1 MSLPSPKLDRVGSAD
16 GDRPRTG
23 PAGGA
28 AHDLKNLLAVMM
40 GVYESLADGLDP
52 RSERAELARVGLLA
66 VEKAERLIERLR
78 TEGAAPPPARQP
90 EANVETVKPG
100 EGQGR
105 TVLVVEDDADLLK
118 LMTAA
123 FARAGYRAYSAQNG
137 RLAVQLLGALKP
149 DLMVTDIVMPEKE
162 GIATII
168 EAKAIA
174 PDTAV
179 IAISGGGAYG
189 RTCNFLQ
196 WAEQLGADEAMAK
209 PFPMSQLLS
218 AARVVL
224 DRRAAQ
230 NAARAVAE

>member
-1 MSLPSPKLDRVGSAD
+1 MPHPKFLG
-16 GDRPRTG
+16 RTG
-23 PAGGA
+23 PSAEA
-28 AHDLKNLLAVMM
+28 APEVPPAPTSNPAHDLKNLLAVIL
-40 GVYESLADGLDP
+40 GVCESLADRAEPG
-52 RSERAELARVGLLA
+52 SEDAELAAVGLLA
-66 VEKAERLIERLR
+66 AEKAGRLVGKLQGEIARPA
-78 TEGAAPPPARQP
+78 GHAPALVQP
-90 EANVETVKPG
+90 

-105 TVLVVEDDADLLK
+105 TVLVVEDDDELLK

-123 FARAGYRAYSAQNG
+123 FARAGFKAYSARNG
-137 RLAVQLLGALKP
+137 RLGLQLLRALKP

-168 EAKAIA
+168 EAKTTA

-189 RTCNFLQ
+189 RSGNFLQ
-196 WAEQLGADEAMAK
+196 WAEELGADEAMAK

-224 DRRAAQ
+224 ERKDGQ
-230 NAARAVAE
+230 KAARAATG

>member
-1 MSLPSPKLDRVGSAD
+1 MLHPQFLGRNGPSVEAAPEVLPASA
-16 GDRPRTG
+16 PS
-23 PAGGA
+23 A
-28 AHDLKNLLAVMM
+28 AHDLTNLLAVIL
-40 GVYESLADGLDP
+40 GVCESLADRAQPG
-52 RSERAELARVGLLA
+52 SEDAELATVGLLA
-66 VEKAERLIERLR
+66 AEKAGRLVARLQG
-78 TEGAAPPPARQP
+78 EAARPAGHAPALVQP
-90 EANVETVKPG
+90 

-105 TVLVVEDDADLLK
+105 TVLVVEDDDELLK

-123 FARAGYRAYSAQNG
+123 FARAGFKAYSARNG
-137 RLAVQLLGALKP
+137 RLGVQLLRALKP

-168 EAKAIA
+168 EAKTTA

-189 RTCNFLQ
+189 RSGNFLQ
-196 WAEQLGADEAMAK
+196 WAEELGADEAMAK

-224 DRRAAQ
+224 ERKDGAK
-230 NAARAVAE
+230 AARAATG

>member
-1 MSLPSPKLDRVGSAD
+1 MPTPQILGRTEGSAEAASEDFQPSAPSP
-16 GDRPRTG
+16 
-23 PAGGA
+23 
-28 AHDLKNLLAVMM
+28 AHDLTNLLAVIL
-40 GVYESLADGLDP
+40 GVCESLADRAQPG
-52 RSERAELARVGLLA
+52 SEDAELAAVGLLA
-66 VEKAERLIERLR
+66 AEKAGRLVTRLQG
-78 TEGAAPPPARQP
+78 EAARPAGHAPALVQP
-90 EANVETVKPG
+90 

-105 TVLVVEDDADLLK
+105 TVLVVEDDDELLK

-123 FARAGYRAYSAQNG
+123 FARAGFKAYSARNG
-137 RLAVQLLGALKP
+137 RLGVQLLRALKP

-168 EAKAIA
+168 EAKTTA

-189 RTCNFLQ
+189 RSGNFLQ
-196 WAEQLGADEAMAK
+196 WAEELGADEAMAK

-224 DRRAAQ
+224 GRKDGAR
-230 NAARAVAE
+230 AARAATG